1 MEIGGKNKKIMFK
14 DEDMDE
20 LIDEEVLGEWL
31 NEGEWWNEG

>member
-31 NEGEWWNEG
+31 NEGE